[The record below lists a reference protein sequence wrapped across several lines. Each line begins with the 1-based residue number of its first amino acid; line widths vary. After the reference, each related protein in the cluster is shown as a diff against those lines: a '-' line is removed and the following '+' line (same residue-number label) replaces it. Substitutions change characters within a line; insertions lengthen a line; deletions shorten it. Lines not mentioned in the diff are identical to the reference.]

1 MVGRKRSVTLTDGEL
16 RLMRV
21 LWQQGPSTV
30 AAVVDVLATGRR
42 APAYNSVLTLMRI
55 LENKGYVRHR
65 KEGRAFVFAALVDQ
79 SHARRSAV
87 RHMPDRLFDNS
98 PGSLVLSLLEHER
111 VDEHELKHLRQLI
124 QQHKER

>member
-21 LWQQGPSTV
+21 LWQLGPSTV
-30 AAVVDVLATGRR
+30 AAVVDVLATGAR

-87 RHMPDRLFDNS
+87 RHMLDRLFDNS